1 VKVYQVTGGTVS
13 HHLSSDSKKS
23 YSFGSRLGMM
33 LLLGAVLLLFS
44 ICLASEPP
52 AHQCCRLLSPGLR
65 GLNYA
70 SLNRKKRSLT
80 TVLRELFGIKR
91 SAAPYLEL
99 DFNAK
104 YSYID
109 MEHEVKIYRPE
120 LFAKLRERI
129 GISDEYYFNCLN
141 ANNLQCLSSDSK
153 SGQAFWMSNDGSIVL
168 KTLKH
173 YELCNLRNILGTPF
187 LLLNVTIYSLI

>member
-1 VKVYQVTGGTVS
+1 
-13 HHLSSDSKKS
+13 
-23 YSFGSRLGMM
+23 M
-33 LLLGAVLLLFS
+33 LFHAAVLLL
-44 ICLASEPP
+44 CAVCTCWASEPA

-70 SLNRKKRSLT
+70 SLNRKKRSLAT
-80 TVLRELFGIKR
+80 ALRELFGIKR
-91 SAAPYLEL
+91 GAAPYLEL

-109 MEHEVKIYRPE
+109 MDHEVKIYRPE

-129 GISDEYYFNCLN
+129 GVSDEYYINCLN

-173 YELCNLRNILGTPF
+173 YELCNLRNILGAS
-187 LLLNVTIYSLI
+187 SLYYVIHSLTRIINRYKIITTSIW